1 MSAWKNYLARSVDHL
16 KARSQQVLRASPDAP
31 TGKVLPLVSLRSQ
44 EDLANF
50 ALGCDADIGGRSS
63 VHLDL
68 GPEGKG
74 RFWGKLSNDLN
85 PGRRRQ
91 GVIERGGYAGFRN
104 KQRTTLFGTQ
114 TWDTSLHDFLR
125 LRVRSSGD
133 GMRYFVNIQT
143 EGPVRSDL
151 FQHRL
156 WLPSPPTDSAPHEW
170 TDVLIPFDDFT
181 LTNSGDLSATQLE
194 MLRTGVRTV
203 GISVLGP
210 AEGRYELGVEA
221 IDAVSVEPGELERW
235 REKLPPQK
243 GADGGPL

>member
-1 MSAWKNYLARSVDHL
+1 MSTSRPRGPVRPVAAVSSRSSADP
-16 KARSQQVLRASPDAP
+16 APDA
-31 TGKVLPLVSLRSQ
+31 
-44 EDLANF
+44 
-50 ALGCDADIGGRSS
+50 
-63 VHLDL
+63 
-68 GPEGKG
+68 
-74 RFWGKLSNDLN
+74 
-85 PGRRRQ
+85 
-91 GVIERGGYAGFRN
+91 
-104 KQRTTLFGTQ
+104 
-114 TWDTSLHDFLR
+114 
-125 LRVRSSGD
+125 
-133 GMRYFVNIQT
+133 
-143 EGPVRSDL
+143 VRSDL